1 MSLLYRSLRLVL
13 QLEELLNHRP
23 RSYADVSKNLE
34 VLKMAEN
41 EMRTSHI
48 FDQEMQAKYAVLL
61 EMHRGCE
68 RTIAG
73 LR

>member
-23 RSYADVSKNLE
+23 RSYADVSKTLE
-34 VLKMAEN
+34 VLKTAEN
-41 EMRTSHI
+41 EMRTSQVV
-48 FDQEMQAKYAVLL
+48 DQEMKSKYAVLL
-61 EMHRGCE
+61 EMHQGCE
-68 RTIAG
+68 RTVAE